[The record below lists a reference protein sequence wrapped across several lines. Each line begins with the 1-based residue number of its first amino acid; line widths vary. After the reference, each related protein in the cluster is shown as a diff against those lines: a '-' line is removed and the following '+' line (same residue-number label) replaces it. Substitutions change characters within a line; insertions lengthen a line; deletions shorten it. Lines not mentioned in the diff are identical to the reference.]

1 MKRPLRIAS
10 NRASFRAIRSFCSE
24 LKRERRA
31 RRLVGEVGD
40 CEVGELLDPLALLA
54 DEADASSAPIPLRQ
68 IGQVLCELSQALAQD
83 SWNQWEQGSTTTSVL
98 IKTSSMQTLHSP
110 LPSGPSIFSSRAF
123 FGRDEMASAGAG
135 PGALDC

>member
-1 MKRPLRIAS
+1 MKKLPASASSVILSACLSVSLLWEEEGPEGGMKRPFRIDS

-40 CEVGELLDPLALLA
+40 CEVGELLDLLALLG

-68 IGQVLCELSQALAQD
+68 IGQVLWALSQALAQD
-83 SWNQWEQGSTTTSVL
+83 SWNQ
-98 IKTSSMQTLHSP
+98 
-110 LPSGPSIFSSRAF
+110 
-123 FGRDEMASAGAG
+123 
-135 PGALDC
+135 